1 VLAAHQEAGSVP
13 RVGNRPRAENRA
25 YAVTDRRV
33 SIDGN
38 GNLVSDGTRTYT
50 WDARDRLVSNGYGYD
65 TGNLRVK
72 MGTQK
77 VLLDGI
83 EEAREYGGSE
93 ARYDHDPSRV
103 DGLLAQKSGSGK
115 GYFVTDALGSVYGVV
130 DASGAVVSKYSY
142 DVYGARTATT
152 EGMPTSWG
160 FTGRRHD
167 EAGEMYYR
175 ARYLQALTGGF
186 LASDPVWRQKGM
198 GLYAY
203 VGQNPALFFDP
214 LGLYKVY
221 ILGIKATSAT
231 VKEYGPEVH
240 FWETIVLLKS
250 FYLANEVFGADKVF
264 FDLANDGTAL
274 QKAAE
279 DPELLGLYVS
289 GHGGNGMIEARTA
302 NDKVRYVCPGCA
314 INVKGKK
321 RLVAVEIAVFSVC
334 GSGKDDAAKR
344 WAEALGGVFQI
355 ETNDV
360 STNILDSLYFSLK
373 FYDWLEGVHH
383 EGEAP
388 YSQ

>member
-1 VLAAHQEAGSVP
+1 
-13 RVGNRPRAENRA
+13 
-25 YAVTDRRV
+25 
-33 SIDGN
+33 
-38 GNLVSDGTRTYT
+38 
-50 WDARDRLVSNGYGYD
+50 
-65 TGNLRVK
+65 
-72 MGTQK
+72 
-77 VLLDGI
+77 
-83 EEAREYGGSE
+83 
-93 ARYDHDPSRV
+93 
-103 DGLLAQKSGSGK
+103 
-115 GYFVTDALGSVYGVV
+115 VTDALGSVYGVV